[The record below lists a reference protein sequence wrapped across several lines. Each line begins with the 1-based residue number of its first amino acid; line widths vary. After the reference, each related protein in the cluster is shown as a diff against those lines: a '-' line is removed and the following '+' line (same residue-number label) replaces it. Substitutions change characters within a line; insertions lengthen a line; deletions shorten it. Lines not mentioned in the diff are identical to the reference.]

1 VHQAIGTLSALLSL
15 VMPDR
20 PGRQQGET
28 MSALTFESLSG
39 LPHRRAAPVP
49 RSTPRAVA
57 PVELLAKKEHRYAA
71 GKAVPERKKIALAIA
86 AVAAVGL
93 HIAVVSLV
101 NRPMEIK
108 PLPRKVPEMALEIAP
123 PPPKVEPPKP
133 VPQAV
138 QPKAAPR
145 PAPANLPVV
154 QNPVPNSEPSADA
167 VQVAQ
172 AQPPA
177 PPAPPPAPPAPE
189 PVTEPKGFA
198 GYLNNPSPTYPPA
211 AQLRKLQGRVVL
223 KVHVLASGQPD
234 SVDVAQSSGYDILD
248 QAAIKAVTAW
258 AFDPAKRGSKPID
271 GWVNIPINFK
281 LS

>member
-1 VHQAIGTLSALLSL
+1 MT
-15 VMPDR
+15 
-20 PGRQQGET
+20 
-28 MSALTFESLSG
+28 ALTFESLS
-39 LPHRRAAPVP
+39 AVP
-49 RSTPRAVA
+49 RRPAPRARVIVRAVA
-57 PVELLAKKEHRYAA
+57 PADVSTKTEERYTA
-71 GKAVPERKKIALAIA
+71 GKARPERKKLALAIA
-86 AVAAVGL
+86 AVAAIGF

-101 NRPMEIK
+101 NRPMEIA

-123 PPPKVEPPKP
+123 PPPPPQVEPPKP
-133 VPQAV
+133 APQVV

-154 QNPVPNSEPSADA
+154 QNPVPSSDPGPDT

-189 PVTEPKGFA
+189 PVTEPKGYA
-198 GYLNNPSPTYPPA
+198 GYLNNPAPTYPSA

-234 SVDVAQSSGYDILD
+234 TVDIAQSSGYDILD

-258 AFDPAKRGSKPID
+258 VFDPAKRGTKPID
-271 GWVNIPINFK
+271 GWVNVPINFK

>member
-1 VHQAIGTLSALLSL
+1 MT
-15 VMPDR
+15 
-20 PGRQQGET
+20 
-28 MSALTFESLSG
+28 ALTFESLS
-39 LPHRRAAPVP
+39 AVP
-49 RSTPRAVA
+49 RHAALPVRRRPVLRAVA
-57 PVELLAKKEHRYAA
+57 PAELSTKSEDRYAVRNPK
-71 GKAVPERKKIALAIA
+71 GERKKLALAVA

-93 HIAVVSLV
+93 HIAVVSIV

-123 PPPKVEPPKP
+123 PPPPQVEPPKP
-133 VPQAV
+133 VPQAI

-154 QNPVPNSEPSADA
+154 QNPSPTSDPGPDA

-177 PPAPPPAPPAPE
+177 PPAPPPPAPE
-189 PVTEPKGFA
+189 PVSEPKGYA
-198 GYLNNPSPTYPPA
+198 GYLNNPAPTYPSA
-211 AQLRKLQGRVVL
+211 AQLRRLQGRVVL

-248 QAAIKAVTAW
+248 QAAVKAVTAW
-258 AFDPAKRGSKPID
+258 MFDPAKRGTKPID
-271 GWVNIPINFK
+271 GWVNVPINFK

>member
-1 VHQAIGTLSALLSL
+1 
-15 VMPDR
+15 
-20 PGRQQGET
+20 
-28 MSALTFESLSG
+28 MSALTFQSLSAV
-39 LPHRRAAPVP
+39 PRRSAAPA
-49 RSTPRAVA
+49 RRNLSTRAVA
-57 PVELLAKKEHRYAA
+57 PVELSAKNEDRYAA
-71 GKAVPERKKIALAIA
+71 GKAASQRKKLAL
-86 AVAAVGL
+86 AVAAVVAVGL
-93 HIAVVSLV
+93 HVTVVLLV

-123 PPPKVEPPKP
+123 PPPPAQVEPPKP

-138 QPKAAPR
+138 QPKVAAR

-154 QNPVPNSEPSADA
+154 QNPVPDSEPSSNT

-177 PPAPPPAPPAPE
+177 PPAPPAPPPPE
-189 PVTEPKGFA
+189 PVTEPKGYA
-198 GYLNNPSPTYPPA
+198 GYLNNPAPTYPSA
-211 AQLRKLQGRVVL
+211 AQLRHLQGRVVL

-258 AFDPAKRGSKPID
+258 SFDPAKRGQKAID

>member
-1 VHQAIGTLSALLSL
+1 
-15 VMPDR
+15 
-20 PGRQQGET
+20 
-28 MSALTFESLSG
+28 MSALTFQSLSTV
-39 LPHRRAAPVP
+39 PHRSAAPV
-49 RSTPRAVA
+49 RRNVTTRAVA
-57 PVELLAKKEHRYAA
+57 PVELSAKNEDRYAA
-71 GKAVPERKKIALAIA
+71 GKAAPQRKKLALAIA
-86 AVAAVGL
+86 AVVAVGL
-93 HIAVVSLV
+93 HLTVVLLV

-123 PPPKVEPPKP
+123 PPPPPQVEPPKP

-177 PPAPPPAPPAPE
+177 PPAPPAPPPPPE

-198 GYLNNPSPTYPPA
+198 GYLNNPAPTYPPA
-211 AQLRKLQGRVVL
+211 AQLRRLQGRVVL

-234 SVDVAQSSGYDILD
+234 TVDVAQSSGYDILD
-248 QAAIKAVTAW
+248 QAAVKAVTAW
-258 AFDPAKRGSKPID
+258 AFDPAKRGAKPID
-271 GWVNIPINFK
+271 GWVNVPINFK